1 MITAY
6 TGRAAPITCGV
17 QRVRQEIR
25 ASQPDP
31 QRSTIAELFAPRFLC
46 ERGRLTRFRTGR
58 VFQRRV
64 DRRSRFNKIRSI
76 DLEPVSHRWRLYRIA
91 LWRFESVFRGTW
103 TCSWAFS
110 LVWSVVPDPCGF
122 LPRTYRPRW
131 SVFPLFIGQ
140 GLRRKYRRRP
150 LGGIMKFQT
159 PIDGREWAREK
170 EAWVRGLQDINGFR
184 SYINWVGLVVH
195 RVSFF
200 FFSCSE
206 CFEVWFRIIFDLC
219 FNIFNLLCRKFSM
232 NFIGMEI
239 HIYFIFQIK
248 FTIINFRK

>member
-6 TGRAAPITCGV
+6 TGRAAPITRGV

-159 PIDGREWAREK
+159 PIDGREWAREREK
-170 EAWVRGLQDINGFR
+170 GMSARIARYKRFSIVYKL
-184 SYINWVGLVVH
+184 SCVGGAS
-195 RVSFF
+195 SFF
-200 FFSCSE
+200 FLFFLLRMLWGLVQNYFRSL
-206 CFEVWFRIIFDLC
+206 FQYFWFAL
-219 FNIFNLLCRKFSM
+219 S
-232 NFIGMEI
+232 
-239 HIYFIFQIK
+239 
-248 FTIINFRK
+248 